1 MNLLG
6 QPLDLVDNLASDIEK
21 LSGEGKDG
29 PDYAAIL
36 ESAFNTLKGLF
47 QMIKDFQNVEMRKI
61 EGELEKCLGDAYEK
75 FSLKDLAMSL
85 LEYVFITILRNGREV
100 FSEEIKYVKLQANSL
115 YNSIQDTVADVKGKV
130 QDGISD
136 FLKQVEGDASK
147 AQNMA
152 RTLFKETVQDME
164 DVYNSVASD
173 LRKDIDQALN
183 SQAVQDIKDAYEKV
197 SSVLSKMYAILD
209 FLGIVGK
216 KTVEIKLPESFINKL
231 NSAAQEV
238 SKVIGDAA
246 GQISGFV
253 SDLTESANGAV
264 NYAVGS
270 VNALTGE
277 ARKKIEGTAA
287 KIDDLTGT
295 SLASLD
301 ITADLVDLPAVNIP
315 DFSKDIASIGQSM
328 QDAMKQYGGGAINYL
343 KGLSFPINIVTFKWD
358 KIEKMLSDP
367 QTYFKEQY
375 PVNSIEDAESIAS
388 KVIEISRLFNP
399 LIPDFKSIRSLLES
413 LLREIGEQVLS
424 ATKEI
429 RNELWEQIKPLMT
442 MIRKVIDILEE
453 MYETLKHEAH
463 TIIQEIRRTVIEEI
477 INPVS
482 DAASNLSDD
491 ARDFVKRVKDK
502 IDSITVPKN
511 VNEVYENIIK
521 PSLLEAI
528 KKSTAPDP
536 EKVVEKLQSVSVDS
550 FTNWGTGISTHLSKF
565 FSEKEWKDRLDGTI
579 SALETTFAGD
589 VNAVKSFLS
598 PSSLDDIASMGSR
611 ASELKDQL
619 DINQYIKVISEA
631 FEGVSVPNPQ
641 LYYEGFKQCVSSILS
656 EAQKQ
661 GAKFKEDQIKT
672 FVADVASGMWE
683 KIRNKVINPI
693 IKEVKKQIV
702 NTVRTVIKNAIKQ
715 IIDQLPS
722 FKDLKTLSVS
732 GSNGSSAAPSVKVYS
747 SEAKDRIKDT
757 GTLGEHVKAQSKGPA
772 STNAA
777 PPKLTTDEGSSF
789 SVDIGSDWI
798 EPTKKIALATI
809 EFSTSDLSYSAVIKF
824 VVALYK
830 AIPESAKK
838 WISDIL
844 PSMPEDET
852 IQEFCSFVKGM
863 DYKADLDESFAIL
876 TVLDAKSDDPDK
888 KEGDPADKERPAPNE
903 KDKDGTKFKASAL
916 LQLVVFAGEV
926 PEEPKEEKKP
936 KEQQEQ
942 QGQQG
947 QQDPLQVNGQSQS
960 LPWVQDNPFPSEA
973 LTEEEAE
980 QERKKKEEEEK
991 KKDKD
996 KEEKEPEPAL
1006 YCMLIVKGNVG
1017 LTFNIGSNHVMSLSV
1032 DGGVGGGKVE
1042 KVDEETSKK
1051 LQKGIGFYITKGWDF
1066 NGVTNWDALNAMFL
1080 FEFKRK
1086 FVGQQKPAE
1095 GQKPQAEGQK
1105 PTGGDKDNNKDKDKE
1120 KKKKEKNLNTLKV
1133 FDTKY
1138 LSMEVGN
1145 YPQLFYL
1152 GYSAKYPGILKEEFG
1167 IEEEEK
1173 KDKGDGKSQQSK
1185 GQEQPQA
1192 QAQAQTPAPTQGQ
1205 TPGKDGE
1212 PGKDKK
1218 KPAGNSLQVGYIG
1231 AVQDAS
1237 ITLHLQ
1243 DVAFVKEVL
1252 KDDIALNFDTYLWY
1266 DYHKGFDFGG
1276 DVSLHMDFDLNHK
1289 KLGPVTIDTFSL
1301 EAGSLKDQK
1310 GKLGLV
1316 VGTTFQLEMS
1326 PALVVAVEDLGVGLV
1341 LKYKDEEGNFGDFD
1355 LDGSIKYPSGFGITV
1370 DASAVKGGGFI
1381 SIDQQTGE
1389 FFGVL
1394 DLNIINKIGV
1404 GGFLLCDPG
1413 TAKGHEFSLVVL
1425 LSARFNPGVPL
1436 GMGFSLTA
1444 VGGTLGL
1451 NRELSRDAI
1460 QNGVRT
1466 GSLDQ
1471 VFFVSNIKDH
1481 LSEMKSN
1488 VLTYFPVKKGQFF
1501 FGILGEITFEPIVK
1515 CDFGLLIQL
1524 PKPTE
1529 FIIVGALKVNAAEGL
1544 VRINVF
1550 FGGGINF
1557 EEGMW
1562 FDASIVD
1569 SQIVGIS
1576 ISGDMAFRLN
1586 WGGQK
1591 GFLLSI
1597 GGFHPAYKPEE
1608 GLHVGS
1614 MKRLAMKLDYSIL
1627 KISFESYL
1635 AVTSNSFQI
1644 GARFDLK
1651 VGWDKFGITGYAS
1664 FDALFQFDPFLF
1676 MFNVSAGV
1684 GVKCGDWTLLSIDLA
1699 LDVQGPAPWIVSGF
1713 AKFSFLLIPVEV
1725 SFTKSW
1731 GESAPELPSKTVEV
1745 FPLLVDEW
1753 KKDNNWSVDNGDI
1766 AGNSMV
1772 VLFGHESSSMVLQP
1786 DGSLTFNQSAIPFYT
1801 QNKLDKMDLC
1811 NDAVPTDY
1819 DSLKLS
1825 VLNGQVLEKAALE
1838 QNDFAPALY
1847 KKMSIKEKL
1856 DSESYVKYNSGFT
1869 LNEKDKL
1876 QSKGNETVL
1885 KRSIQYEAVPLGS
1898 ASAARSEGNAIANI
1912 VSKGIDAA
1920 SNDHRNRASFDRYV
1934 AAMEQRL
1941 DGVKLSRED
1950 EEPGSN
1956 VREPKVGDIY
1966 RGKVKTIC
1974 EYGAYLDIIPGFEA
1988 LLHINEISWE
1998 KISKVE
2004 DVLKVGQEVEVK
2016 LIDIDYA
2023 RNRINLSRR
2032 VLFEKPPV
2040 TIDKDL
2046 VVGNIY
2052 HGKVSSVVPFGAFV
2066 EILPGKEG
2074 LLHITEVSWER
2085 TENVEDVL
2093 KEGQEVDVKLIDID
2107 PNTRKMKLSRKALL
2121 EKPAGFVEHTNR
2133 PRPGIDDGSKRDERD
2148 RIRNS
2153 GSSRVIPPRAGEE
2166 RNRRG
2171 RNDRGSSN
2179 SSGRNDSKGEKP
2191 PVTIDK
2197 DLVVGN
2203 IYHGKVSSILPFGA
2217 FVEILPGKEGLLHI
2231 TEVSWERVETLE
2243 GILSVG
2249 QELDVILVDI
2259 DSQTGKLKLSLRQ
2272 LQEKP

>member
-1 MNLLG
+1 MVFLLEKTRDTLLRDLEKEFSGLRKALEQLQKDTKGSPSSFEDGVKSTKQLFSSCEQVIKAVFAQVGLDISQCQSTEDFMNLLG

-47 QMIKDFQNVEMRKI
+47 QMIKDFQNVEMGKI

-115 YNSIQDTVADVKGKV
+115 YNSIQDTVADVRGKV

-295 SLASLD
+295 SLANLD

-598 PSSLDDIASMGSR
+598 PSSLDDIASMGSK

-683 KIRNKVINPI
+683 KIRNKVVNPI

-757 GTLGEHVKAQSKGPA
+757 GTLGEHVKAQGKGPA
-772 STNAA
+772 ATNAA
-777 PPKLTTDEGSSF
+777 PPKLITDEGSSF

-838 WISDIL
+838 WINDIL

-903 KDKDGTKFKASAL
+903 KDKGGTKFKASAL

-936 KEQQEQ
+936 KEQQ
-942 QGQQG
+942 GQQA
-947 QQDPLQVNGQSQS
+947 PLQVNGQSQS

-980 QERKKKEEEEK
+980 QERKKKEEEDK
-991 KKDKD
+991 KKDKED
-996 KEEKEPEPAL
+996 KEPEPAL

-1105 PTGGDKDNNKDKDKE
+1105 PTGGDKDNNKDKE

-1341 LKYKDEEGNFGDFD
+1341 LKYKDEEGIFGDFD

-1745 FPLLVDEW
+1745 FPLLVDVW

-1801 QNKLDKMDLC
+1801 PNKLDKMDLC

-2032 VLFEKPPV
+2032 VLFEKPVKNSSGSRPRNDQESGRRRSGERGSSNSSGRNDSEVEKPPV

-2074 LLHITEVSWER
+2074 LLHISEVSWER
-2085 TENVEDVL
+2085 
-2093 KEGQEVDVKLIDID
+2093 
-2107 PNTRKMKLSRKALL
+2107 L
-2121 EKPAGFVEHTNR
+2121 ETV
-2133 PRPGIDDGSKRDERD
+2133 
-2148 RIRNS
+2148 
-2153 GSSRVIPPRAGEE
+2153 
-2166 RNRRG
+2166 
-2171 RNDRGSSN
+2171 
-2179 SSGRNDSKGEKP
+2179 
-2191 PVTIDK
+2191 
-2197 DLVVGN
+2197 
-2203 IYHGKVSSILPFGA
+2203 
-2217 FVEILPGKEGLLHI
+2217 
-2231 TEVSWERVETLE
+2231 E

-2249 QELDVILVDI
+2249 QELDVKLVDI

>member
-1 MNLLG
+1 MGAFENLADKMVFLLEKTRDTLLRDLEKEFSGLRKALEQLQKDTKGSPSSFEDGVKSTKQLFSSCEQVIKSVFAQVGLDISQCQSTEDFMNLLG
-6 QPLDLVDNLASDIEK
+6 QPLDLVDNLANNIEK

-47 QMIKDFQNVEMRKI
+47 QMVKDFQNVEISKI
-61 EGELEKCLGDAYEK
+61 EKELQQCLGDAYEK

-85 LEYVFITILRNGREV
+85 LEYIFITILRNGREV
-100 FSEEIKYVKLQANSL
+100 FNDEIKYVKLQANSL
-115 YNSIQDTVADVKGKV
+115 YNSIQGTVADVKGKV

-136 FLKQVEGDASK
+136 FLKQVENDASK

-173 LRKDIDQALN
+173 LRKEIDQALS
-183 SQAVQDIKDAYEKV
+183 SQAVQDIQDAFEKV

-231 NSAAQEV
+231 NAAVGEV

-277 ARKKIEGTAA
+277 ARKKVEDTAA
-287 KIDDLTGT
+287 KIDGLTGT

-328 QDAMKQYGGGAINYL
+328 QDSMKQYGGGAINYL
-343 KGLSFPINIVTFKWD
+343 KGLSFPINITTFKWD
-358 KIEKMLSDP
+358 KIEKMLSEP

-375 PVNSIEDAESIAS
+375 PVDSIEDAENIAS

-429 RNELWEQIKPLMT
+429 RSELWEQIKPLMT

-491 ARDFVKRVKDK
+491 ARDFVKSVKDK
-502 IDSITVPKN
+502 INSITVPKN

-536 EKVVEKLQSVSVDS
+536 EKVAEKLKSVSVDS
-550 FTNWGTGISTHLSKF
+550 FTAWGSGISTHLSKF
-565 FSEKEWKDRLDGTI
+565 FSEKEWKDRLEGTI

-589 VNAVKSFLS
+589 VNAVRSFLS
-598 PSSLDDIASMGSR
+598 PSSLDDLASMGSR

-631 FEGVSVPNPQ
+631 FEGVSVPNPE

-661 GAKFKEDQIKT
+661 GAKFKEDQVKT

-747 SEAKDRIKDT
+747 SEAKDRIKGT

-809 EFSTSDLSYSAVIKF
+809 DFSTSDLSYSAVIKF

-830 AIPESAKK
+830 AIPESAKE

-876 TVLDAKSDDPDK
+876 TVLDAKSDDP
-888 KEGDPADKERPAPNE
+888 E
-903 KDKDGTKFKASAL
+903 KDKGATNEKPRPDEKDKGGTKFKASAL

-926 PEEPKEEKKP
+926 PEEPKEPKEPKEGKEP
-936 KEQQEQ
+936 KEQQNQ
-942 QGQQG
+942 QAA
-947 QQDPLQVNGQSQS
+947 PLANGQSQFQ
-960 LPWVQDNPFPSEA
+960 LWAQDNPFPSEY
-973 LTEEEAE
+973 LTEDEAE
-980 QERKKKEEEEK
+980 KEK
-991 KKDKD
+991 NKDKDKD

-1086 FVGQQKPAE
+1086 FVGQKPAE
-1095 GQKPQAEGQK
+1095 GQKPAQ
-1105 PTGGDKDNNKDKDKE
+1105 GGDKNKDKDKDKDKE

-1138 LSMEVGN
+1138 LSMEIGN

-1152 GYSAKYPGILKEEFG
+1152 GYAAKYPGILKEEFG

-1173 KDKGDGKSQQSK
+1173 KDKGDGK
-1185 GQEQPQA
+1185 GQGQ
-1192 QAQAQTPAPTQGQ
+1192 TQGQ
-1205 TPGKDGE
+1205 GQAPQQSQQQPQQQSQSQSQGQAPGSEKGPGE
-1212 PGKDKK
+1212 GQK

-1237 ITLHLQ
+1237 ISLHLQ

-1252 KDDIALNFDTYLWY
+1252 KDDVALNFDTYLWY
-1266 DYHKGFDFGG
+1266 DYQKGFDFGG

-1301 EAGSLKDQK
+1301 DAGSLKDQK

-1550 FGGGINF
+1550 FAGGINF

-1576 ISGDMAFRLN
+1576 LSGDMAFRLN

-1651 VGWDKFGITGYAS
+1651 IGWDKFGITGYAS

-1753 KKDNNWSVDNGDI
+1753 EKDNNWSVDNGDI

-1772 VLFGHESSSMVLQP
+1772 VLFGHESSSLVLQP

-1811 NDAVPTDY
+1811 NDAVPSDY

-1898 ASAARSEGNAIANI
+1898 ASSAS
-1912 VSKGIDAA
+1912 VSSKGLEAT

-1941 DGVKLSRED
+1941 DGVKISRED

-1956 VREPKVGDIY
+1956 VREPKVGDVY

-1974 EYGAYLDIIPGFEA
+1974 EYGAFLDMIPGIET
-1988 LLHINEISWE
+1988 LLHINDISWE

-2016 LIDIDYA
+2016 IIDIVPGSG
-2023 RNRINLSRR
+2023 RIDVSRR
-2032 VLFEKPPV
+2032 ALLEKPVNNPTGTRSRNDQESGRRRSGERGSSNSSGRNDSEVEKPPV

-2085 TENVEDVL
+2085 
-2093 KEGQEVDVKLIDID
+2093 
-2107 PNTRKMKLSRKALL
+2107 
-2121 EKPAGFVEHTNR
+2121 
-2133 PRPGIDDGSKRDERD
+2133 
-2148 RIRNS
+2148 
-2153 GSSRVIPPRAGEE
+2153 
-2166 RNRRG
+2166 
-2171 RNDRGSSN
+2171 
-2179 SSGRNDSKGEKP
+2179 
-2191 PVTIDK
+2191 
-2197 DLVVGN
+2197 
-2203 IYHGKVSSILPFGA
+2203 
-2217 FVEILPGKEGLLHI
+2217 
-2231 TEVSWERVETLE
+2231 VETVE

-2249 QELDVILVDI
+2249 QELDVKLVDI

-2272 LQEKP
+2272 LQEKPEPEKPKPEKPERMKALTNI